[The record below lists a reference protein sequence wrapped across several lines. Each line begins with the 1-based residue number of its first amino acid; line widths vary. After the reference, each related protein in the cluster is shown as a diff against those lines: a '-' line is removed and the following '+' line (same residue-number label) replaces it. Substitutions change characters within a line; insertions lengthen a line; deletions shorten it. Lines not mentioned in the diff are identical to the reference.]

1 MVGATLATT
10 RNILLNQGDII
21 MGLLEFARGEGLQ
34 IAVLIF
40 AAGLIWRLVHLLLT
54 IRKMDIS
61 EPRQGGERAGGLR
74 TIFSR
79 FVHHDAFRER
89 TRNGTIIAYTF
100 HIGLAIIF
108 LGGAPH
114 ILFIE
119 SFSGLS
125 WSPLPTV
132 VIHVTA
138 AITLAA
144 LIAAFV
150 RRMRHPV
157 LQMLSNFDDYFS
169 WLVTIL
175 PVLTG
180 LLAVAHIG
188 ARYETL
194 LAIHILSFEAFLI
207 WFPFGKLMHSIIVF
221 GSRYTT
227 GVTFTRRGARV

>member
-1 MVGATLATT
+1 ME
-10 RNILLNQGDII
+10 
-21 MGLLEFARGEGLQ
+21 LLEFARGEGLRV
-34 IAVLIF
+34 AVIIF
-40 AAGLIWRLVHLLLT
+40 SAGLIWRLVHLFLT
-54 IRKMDIS
+54 KRKMDLS
-61 EPRQGGERAGGLR
+61 EARLSGEVAGGFR

-79 FVHHDAFRER
+79 FLHHKPFRER

-100 HIGLAIIF
+100 HVGLAIVF

-125 WSPLPTV
+125 WSPLPTIV
-132 VIHVTA
+132 VHVAA

-144 LIAAFV
+144 LIAGIL
-150 RRMRHPV
+150 RRLGHPV
-157 LQMLSNFDDYFS
+157 LKMLSNFDDYFS
-169 WLVTIL
+169 WLITML
-175 PVLTG
+175 PVITG

-188 ARYETL
+188 ARYEL
-194 LAIHILSFEAFLI
+194 MLALHILSFDVFLI